1 MDNFW
6 IANKPQHI
14 ATDIKRLA
22 TYVDKFDAPYVEVN
36 FNKRLLNIQ
45 QRWCLYR
52 ELASTVL
59 AQRTPA
65 KGDNPSESNN
75 SSEL

>member
-1 MDNFW
+1 MNNFW
-6 IANKPQHI
+6 IANKPQYI
-14 ATDIKRLA
+14 ATDIQRLA

-52 ELASTVL
+52 DPATTVL
-59 AQRTPA
+59 AKRTLVNVN
-65 KGDNPSESNN
+65 GPSETN
-75 SSEL
+75 SSEES